1 VVVPMATG
9 EWTEKARRVLPFQ
22 ACTTSN
28 PCSRCRKSS
37 LTIAS
42 PVCPS
47 AELYKSFLSASHACF
62 HSALGLEHQ
71 IRFAE
76 LYTTWCEHRHH
87 DLPGEHT
94 CLCETWRERVHRPLL
109 GSQKGGDGSSKPSCI
124 CLKCVRKMV
133 YRAQQLASRMGNV
146 SKVYTPDSFGSA
158 TSLSRM
164 MSMDNYPRTHYTP
177 EEAEFLASVYMFRV
191 ATDESSQTND
201 ANDEASLASTVSVLT
216 APAKTLDEFQQSQ
229 TENDKEKFAQ
239 TLNLFRQHHSKPFG
253 HSEDDCAT
261 PRAFTPVDQ
270 GRRGERRFGPTLTIP
285 EDTTFRRI
293 RPRAVSQGSG
303 TWTRALSP
311 LPSIIGSSTRS
322 SQFDSTRTSHT

>member
-1 VVVPMATG
+1 VVVPPATG
-9 EWTEKARRVLPFQ
+9 QWKEKATRVLPFQ

-42 PVCPS
+42 PICPS

-109 GSQKGGDGSSKPSCI
+109 GSQKGSNGSPKPSCI

-146 SKVYTPDSFGSA
+146 SRVYMPDSFGSA
-158 TSLSRM
+158 TRASGT
-164 MSMDNYPRTHYTP
+164 MSMDGYPRTQYTP
-177 EEAEFLASVYMFRV
+177 EEAEFLASVYMSRS
-191 ATDESSQTND
+191 ATDESSQ
-201 ANDEASLASTVSVLT
+201 ANDEASLPSTASVLT
-216 APAKTLDEFQQSQ
+216 AAAKTLDEFQQSQ

-239 TLNLFRQHHSKPFG
+239 TLSLFRQHHPKPSG
-253 HSEDDCAT
+253 RSEDDCET
-261 PRAFTPVDQ
+261 PRALTPVDQ
-270 GRRGERRFGPTLTIP
+270 GRRVERRFGPTLMVP
-285 EDTTFRRI
+285 EESESFRR
-293 RPRAVSQGSG
+293 RAASLGS
-303 TWTRALSP
+303 TTLTRATSP
-311 LPSIIGSSTRS
+311 LRSIIGSSTRS
-322 SQFDSTRTSHT
+322 FHT

>member
-1 VVVPMATG
+1 MVVTLATG
-9 EWTEKARRVLPFQ
+9 EWKEKARRVLPFQ

-28 PCSRCRKSS
+28 PCSRCRKST

-76 LYTTWCEHRHH
+76 LYTTWCEHRRH

-94 CLCETWRERVHRPLL
+94 CLCETWRERIHRPLH

-216 APAKTLDEFQQSQ
+216 AAAKTLSEFQQSQ

-239 TLNLFRQHHSKPFG
+239 TLSLFRQHHPKPSG
-253 HSEDDCAT
+253 RSEDDCET
-261 PRAFTPVDQ
+261 PRALTPVDQ
-270 GRRGERRFGPTLTIP
+270 GRKVERRFGPTLMVP
-285 EDTTFRRI
+285 EESNSGSFRR
-293 RPRAVSQGSG
+293 RAASLGS
-303 TWTRALSP
+303 TTLTRATSP
-311 LPSIIGSSTRS
+311 LRSIIGSSTRS
-322 SQFDSTRTSHT
+322 FHT